1 MSEPLYVIAGNILH
15 AMDKATMLDPGG
27 NEIIDP
33 AAYNTIDGLYDT
45 FDTKIEACA
54 AAMRDIEARAQAA
67 ADEAERLY
75 ERKVSLLKHRDWLKE
90 YIRQNMEFVGR
101 QKVEGSLF
109 TVRVQNTA
117 ARVEIAE
124 GAILPEKFMVH
135 AVIVAK
141 PDKGKLREALAAG
154 EEVPGVSLVK
164 GTTVVIR

>member
-1 MSEPLYVIAGNILH
+1 MSEPLYVIAGNILR
-15 AMDKATMLDPGG
+15 AMEQATVADDAG
-27 NEIIDP
+27 NDMIDP
-33 AAYNTIDGLYDT
+33 SAYNTIDGLYDT

-75 ERKVSLLKHRDWLKE
+75 DRKVSLLKHRDWLKE

-101 QKVEGSLF
+101 QKVEGWLF

-117 ARVEIAE
+117 PSVLVPDADL
-124 GAILPEKFMVH
+124 LPPQFTVTKSNVY
-135 AVIVAK
+135 A
-141 PDKGKLREALAAG
+141 DKGKIKEALLAG
-154 EEVPGVSLVK
+154 EEVPGATLVK

>member
-1 MSEPLYVIAGNILH
+1 MSEPLYVIAGNILR
-15 AMDKATMLDPGG
+15 AMDQATVSGPDG
-27 NEIIDP
+27 NEHIDP
-33 AAYNTIDGLYDT
+33 AAYNQIDGLYDS

-75 ERKVSLLKHRDWLKE
+75 DRKVALLKHRDWLKE

-109 TVRVQNTA
+109 TVRVQATA
-117 ARVEIAE
+117 ARVEIADRAE
-124 GAILPEKFMVH
+124 LPPEFVVVKTTESPDR
-135 AVIVAK
+135 AK
-141 PDKGKLREALAAG
+141 LKEALAAG
-154 EEVPGVSLVK
+154 LEIPGVSLVN

>member
-90 YIRQNMEFVGR
+90 YIRQNMQFVGR

-109 TVRVQNTA
+109 TVRVQETA
-117 ARVEIAE
+117 ASVVIKEGTVLPAE
-124 GAILPEKFMVH
+124 F
-135 AVIVAK
+135 VASK
-141 PDKGKLREALAAG
+141 TTENPIKGKLKEALDG
-154 EEVPGVSLVK
+154 GREIPGVSLVK

>member
-15 AMDKATMLDPGG
+15 AMDKATAIDENGEP
-27 NEIIDP
+27 NIDP

-75 ERKVSLLKHRDWLKE
+75 GRKVSLLRHRDWLKE

-117 ARVEIAE
+117 ARVEIADRTE
-124 GAILPEKFMVH
+124 LPPEFV
-135 AVIVAK
+135 VVRTTESTDRAK
-141 PDKGKLREALAAG
+141 LKEALTAG
-154 EEVPGVSLVK
+154 REIPGVSLVK

>member
-117 ARVEIAE
+117 ARVEIADRTE
-124 GAILPEKFMVH
+124 LPPEFV
-135 AVIVAK
+135 VVRTTES
-141 PDKGKLREALAAG
+141 PDRTKLKEALTAG
-154 EEVPGVSLVK
+154 REIPGVSLVK

>member
-1 MSEPLYVIAGNILH
+1 MSEPLYVIAGNILR
-15 AMDKATMLDPGG
+15 AMEQATVLGPGDDFV
-27 NEIIDP
+27 IDP

-117 ARVEIAE
+117 PSVLVPNVDD
-124 GAILPEKFMVH
+124 LPQQFTVTKSN
-135 AVIVAK
+135 AYA
-141 PDKGKLREALAAG
+141 DKGKIKEALLAG
-154 EEVPGVSLVK
+154 EEVPGATLVK